1 MKLHFYGTGASE
13 GFPALF
19 CQCEN
24 CARARKLGGKNIRT
38 RASLGVDEEL
48 LIDFSQDT
56 YSHCLYGGL
65 DLTKI
70 RHVLITHSH
79 SDHFCPADSAIT
91 FPPAG
96 EMLEVECEPF
106 APLDDDGSREVTV
119 QYYFADGTEVSAS
132 YDLSAGE
139 TRDEAEEPVIAIQR
153 DWSTGAGVMHT
164 SAPVTAQEDRDWIL
178 DAISSADFQPMREL
192 PGYCNLVLFV
202 EEDGETVSYGVCSDG
217 TLFWEDANG
226 NAEFAAEALDYLKLS
241 ALTYKYAGR
250 ASHIGGYLPEGWLL
264 SVQLEQRAEIP
275 EEIAA
280 V

>member
-79 SDHFCPADSAIT
+79 SDHFCPADIANILPPMAVTEPDRILHVYGNATVTDRLDSILRRFPESAGKMRLHRIRA
-91 FPPAG
+91 FDRFAAG
-96 EMLEVECEPF
+96 EYEITALRADHMETEESLLYVIQGGGKTFLYGQDSAMFPEETWQALKDFRFDCVLLDCTSVNRPHHFRTHMSFEDNLSIKRRMEEEGMAGDGTIFIATHFVHTF
-106 APLDDDGSREVTV
+106 APFHERLTKIFSPYGFVAAYDGME
-119 QYYFADGTEVSAS
+119 
-132 YDLSAGE
+132 
-139 TRDEAEEPVIAIQR
+139 I
-153 DWSTGAGVMHT
+153 
-164 SAPVTAQEDRDWIL
+164 
-178 DAISSADFQPMREL
+178 
-192 PGYCNLVLFV
+192 
-202 EEDGETVSYGVCSDG
+202 
-217 TLFWEDANG
+217 
-226 NAEFAAEALDYLKLS
+226 EF
-241 ALTYKYAGR
+241 
-250 ASHIGGYLPEGWLL
+250 
-264 SVQLEQRAEIP
+264 
-275 EEIAA
+275 
-280 V
+280 

>member
-79 SDHFCPADSAIT
+79 SDHFCPADIANILPPMAVT
-91 FPPAG
+91 EPDRILHVLWKCYGDGPAG
-96 EMLEVECEPF
+96 QHTEAIPGV
-106 APLDDDGSREVTV
+106 SRKN
-119 QYYFADGTEVSAS
+119 ASAS
-132 YDLSAGE
+132 DQSF
-139 TRDEAEEPVIAIQR
+139 RP
-153 DWSTGAGVMHT
+153 
-164 SAPVTAQEDRDWIL
+164 
-178 DAISSADFQPMREL
+178 
-192 PGYCNLVLFV
+192 
-202 EEDGETVSYGVCSDG
+202 VCS
-217 TLFWEDANG
+217 
-226 NAEFAAEALDYLKLS
+226 
-241 ALTYKYAGR
+241 
-250 ASHIGGYLPEGWLL
+250 GG
-264 SVQLEQRAEIP
+264 V
-275 EEIAA
+275 
-280 V
+280 